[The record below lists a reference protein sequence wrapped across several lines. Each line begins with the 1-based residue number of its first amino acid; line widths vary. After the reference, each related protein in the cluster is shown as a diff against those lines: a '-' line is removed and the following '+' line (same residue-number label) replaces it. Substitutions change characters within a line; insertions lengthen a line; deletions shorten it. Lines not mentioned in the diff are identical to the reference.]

1 MSFLRITA
9 LALIGT
15 LPFVGCAT
23 NPGSSRG
30 AGQVIDDSAL
40 TARVKSALAV
50 DAGAQAAAN
59 VNVTTYRG
67 VVQLSGFVD
76 TERDVQRAAAV
87 ARKVEGVRSVE
98 NALRVAPSRR

>member
-1 MSFLRITA
+1 MRIMRIIA
-9 LALIGT
+9 LALIGA
-15 LPFVGCAT
+15 LPFAGCAT
-23 NPGSSRG
+23 DEGSSRG
-30 AGQVIDDSAL
+30 AGQFIDDSAL

-50 DAGAQAAAN
+50 DAGAETAAN

-76 TERDVQRAAAV
+76 SERDVQQAAAV